1 VVRTVIEE
9 DSGDFGHDDADHR
22 EGKEIAGDEDNR
34 DGKDIVGDVWR
45 VSSCG
50 DIVDCDGRSN
60 IFLYLLVN
68 QLVDSSGQL
77 GK

>member
-1 VVRTVIEE
+1 MVRTVIEE

-45 VSSCG
+45 VSSLDKKIYRAECF
-50 DIVDCDGRSN
+50 
-60 IFLYLLVN
+60 FLIE
-68 QLVDSSGQL
+68 
-77 GK
+77 